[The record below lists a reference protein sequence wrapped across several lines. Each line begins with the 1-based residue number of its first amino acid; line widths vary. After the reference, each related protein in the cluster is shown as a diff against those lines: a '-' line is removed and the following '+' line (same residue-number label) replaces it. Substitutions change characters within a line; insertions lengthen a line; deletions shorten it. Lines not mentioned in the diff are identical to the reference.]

1 METIVIPELPSPLAW
16 HNQPAGWSLSP
27 QGELTAIARAQTDW
41 FVDPSGRPEAHSSAA
56 LLFQPGSPCL
66 LSAHVTVNYN
76 GLFDA
81 GVLVLYQNP
90 RLWAKLCLEL
100 SPLGRLMIVSV
111 VTREFSDDCNSY
123 LVDGKSAYLRI
134 ARLEKA
140 FAFHASADGQA
151 WNLIRHF
158 HLGDTPDLRMGFMAQ
173 APTGTGVTVTFSQI
187 GYEAKLLGDIRSG
200 K

>member
-1 METIVIPELPSPLAW
+1 
-16 HNQPAGWSLSP
+16 
-27 QGELTAIARAQTDW
+27 
-41 FVDPSGRPEAHSSAA
+41 
-56 LLFQPGSPCL
+56 
-66 LSAHVTVNYN
+66 VTVNYN

-158 HLGDTPDLRMGFMAQ
+158 NLGDTPDLRMGFMAQ
-173 APTGTGVTVTFSQI
+173 APTGTDVTVTFSQI
-187 GYEAKLLGDIRSG
+187 GYEVKLLGDIRSG